1 MKKAV
6 STKSSEVKQRS
17 RPALTPEAR
26 QNQMIAKAEKLAEKW
41 LDEGTAP
48 SQIVT
53 HYLKLATVKSQLE
66 LEKIKK
72 ENTLL
77 EAKAKAVDSS
87 ESSKALFNKAL
98 RAFRGYA
105 GQDVDDEDE

>member
-72 ENTLL
+72 ENALL
-77 EAKAKAVDSS
+77 EAKAKAVDSA
-87 ESSKALFNKAL
+87 ESSKALFERAVKA
-98 RAFRGYA
+98 FKGYA
-105 GQDVDDEDE
+105 GQDDDEDE

>member
-6 STKSSEVKQRS
+6 STKSSEAKQRS

-66 LEKIKK
+66 LEKIKR
-72 ENTLL
+72 ENAVL
-77 EAKAKAVDSS
+77 EAKAKAIDSA
-87 ESSKALFNKAL
+87 ESSKVLFDKAIA
-98 RAFRGYA
+98 AFKGYT
-105 GQDVDDEDE
+105 GQDYEDYE